1 MGARV
6 VTLDAGYWASEKPPD
21 YKNNTLDKALS
32 TFQGLEDDAKK
43 TKIPL
48 KMEFESKLTISNFDG
63 SVKSLQDAIKSF
75 ESAKDNL
82 KKVIAAATAVQAAAT
97 KTAAELIKLSK
108 GKNVDEQKYKIAA
121 ASAQQ
126 LGGVAADKVKEYQ

>member
-1 MGARV
+1 MSRREQECFMGARV

-48 KMEFESKLTISNFDG
+48 KMEFEPKLTMSN
-63 SVKSLQDAIKSF
+63 LDAGRCAPRLPSSPEAYASGRPTRLRRSF
-75 ESAKDNL
+75 ITRSRSA
-82 KKVIAAATAVQAAAT
+82 
-97 KTAAELIKLSK
+97 LI
-108 GKNVDEQKYKIAA
+108 
-121 ASAQQ
+121 
-126 LGGVAADKVKEYQ
+126 